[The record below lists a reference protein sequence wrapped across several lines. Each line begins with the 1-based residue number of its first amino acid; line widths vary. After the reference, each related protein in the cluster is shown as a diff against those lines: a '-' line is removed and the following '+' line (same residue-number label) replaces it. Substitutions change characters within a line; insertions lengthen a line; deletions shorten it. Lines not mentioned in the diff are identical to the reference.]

1 MLERITKK
9 SKAKREQEDAQEF
22 LGFLLDSAHEELIT
36 LKVAYTDHLSLRG
49 DTFLLD
55 FLRALL
61 QCRTLSLS
69 SWGFCHASLDI
80 VSWG

>member
-36 LKVAYTDHLSLRG
+36 LKIAYTDHLSLRG
-49 DTFLLD
+49 DNH
-55 FLRALL
+55 
-61 QCRTLSLS
+61 CSIS
-69 SWGFCHASLDI
+69 
-80 VSWG
+80 